1 MNSVLY
7 SIVNRLEYY
16 INLKLVEVRAS
27 NVLIEMFLRL
37 ILFVLALAFKL
48 IKHVLLIPA
57 AKTTPNRAKSPAR
70 SDSQMQNDAVEKNL
84 NESSHSSHSPQD
96 TTTFEL
102 VANNVTSYSSP
113 ITIETTSNDLYQ
125 SPSSISP
132 VYSTAGST
140 ISFESEQQESLESHS
155 SSSSEADK
163 LKQVEFDLNNES
175 LEVLIRKLIFKY
187 YETKSF
193 NPNLSYQVSSF
204 NRDLILFFY

>member
-16 INLKLVEVRAS
+16 INLKLVQVRAS
-27 NVLIEMFLRL
+27 SVLIEMFLRL

-48 IKHVLLIPA
+48 IKHVLRIPA
-57 AKTTPNRAKSPAR
+57 ATTPNRAKSSAR

-84 NESSHSSHSPQD
+84 NESSHSTSHSPQD
-96 TTTFEL
+96 TTSFE

-140 ISFESEQQESLESHS
+140 ISFESEQQESLAHS

-175 LEVLIRKLIFKY
+175 LDVLIRKLIFKY

-204 NRDLILFFY
+204 NRDFFLFLRL